1 MLHDTDST
9 VGRCNLSICA
19 IDRLV
24 VQVPRIVKEP
34 GMFSLFIVLPFQG
47 RFHYLKCSLFHAFRL
62 ETGHSV
68 NHVYFC
74 LLRDGCIYSVHICIY
89 YVVMQVLKTVVPCRH
104 STTPLLSVTVSYV
117 VITETLFCLTP
128 FPLFLQVIM
137 PRGRRR
143 GRGRGRLAHTD
154 IVSRPEVTLL
164 WIYIA
169 ISLGCTSFCI
179 YECCFE

>member
-1 MLHDTDST
+1 MCT
-9 VGRCNLSICA
+9 
-19 IDRLV
+19 
-24 VQVPRIVKEP
+24 
-34 GMFSLFIVLPFQG
+34 LFIVLPFSG
-47 RFHYLKCSLFHAFRL
+47 TFSLFKVLLFHAFRL

-74 LLRDGCIYSVHICIY
+74 LLRDGCNCSVYICIC

-104 STTPLLSVTVSYV
+104 SATPLLSVKVSYV

-154 IVSRPEVTLL
+154 IVSRPEVT
-164 WIYIA
+164 
-169 ISLGCTSFCI
+169 F
-179 YECCFE
+179 

>member
-1 MLHDTDST
+1 M
-9 VGRCNLSICA
+9 
-19 IDRLV
+19 
-24 VQVPRIVKEP
+24 
-34 GMFSLFIVLPFQG
+34 
-47 RFHYLKCSLFHAFRL
+47 
-62 ETGHSV
+62 
-68 NHVYFC
+68 
-74 LLRDGCIYSVHICIY
+74 
-89 YVVMQVLKTVVPCRH
+89 
-104 STTPLLSVTVSYV
+104 
-117 VITETLFCLTP
+117 ITETLFCLTP

-179 YECCFE
+179 YECCFEWILLYMWTVWLVIYLNVLFWLWYSIVPATVIVQELPWLICQAWLIYTLFSRWWELEWMYIGNSVFLVCEYGRWRMFWVFYVFLCVLSY

>member
-1 MLHDTDST
+1 ML
-9 VGRCNLSICA
+9 CA
-19 IDRLV
+19 V
-24 VQVPRIVKEP
+24 C
-34 GMFSLFIVLPFQG
+34 
-47 RFHYLKCSLFHAFRL
+47 RFW
-62 ETGHSV
+62 
-68 NHVYFC
+68 
-74 LLRDGCIYSVHICIY
+74 
-89 YVVMQVLKTVVPCRH
+89 TVVPCRH

-164 WIYIA
+164 GIYIA
-169 ISLGCTSFCI
+169 RLLGCTSFCI
-179 YECCFE
+179 YWMLFWVNFIVYVNCMTCNVLFWLWYSIVPAAVIIQELSRLICQVWLVYMLFPGDKNSNECI